1 MVNYNGQAKW
11 VAIKYAVIEFWRKNK
26 FLLILLGGLIL
37 IALLTGVFT
46 SIKLYKNL
54 SENNVIGKTLT
65 QIKSVEANLKNDVS
79 VINPTFILYYT
90 DNILQSNYCFIPKF
104 NRYYFIDEIVP
115 ITGDRCIV
123 KCRVDVLESFKDDIK
138 SLTVILDKSQSIY
151 KSNKYLDDGS
161 FVVENKDFNTIYNFT
176 NGFNEEGTFILICA
190 GGGGSL

>member
-1 MVNYNGQAKW
+1 ME
-11 VAIKYAVIEFWRKNK
+11 VI
-26 FLLILLGGLIL
+26 
-37 IALLTGVFT
+37 
-46 SIKLYKNL
+46 LYKNS
-54 SENNVIGKTLT
+54 SENNVIGKSLA

-123 KCRVDVLESFKDDIK
+123 KCRVDVLESFKEDIK
-138 SLTVILDKSQSIY
+138 SLTVILDKAQSIY

-161 FVVENKDFNTIYNFT
+161 FIVENKDFNTIHNFP
-176 NGFNEEGTFILICA
+176 NGFNDEGTFILICA

>member
-1 MVNYNGQAKW
+1 M
-11 VAIKYAVIEFWRKNK
+11 E
-26 FLLILLGGLIL
+26 
-37 IALLTGVFT
+37 
-46 SIKLYKNL
+46 IKLYKNL

-123 KCRVDVLESFKDDIK
+123 KCRVDVLESFKEDIK
-138 SLTVILDKSQSIY
+138 SLTVILDKSESIY

-161 FVVENKDFNTIYNFT
+161 FIVENKDFNTIHNFP
-176 NGFNEEGTFILICA
+176 NGFNDEGTFILICA

>member
-1 MVNYNGQAKW
+1 ME
-11 VAIKYAVIEFWRKNK
+11 VI
-26 FLLILLGGLIL
+26 
-37 IALLTGVFT
+37 
-46 SIKLYKNL
+46 LYKNS
-54 SENNVIGKTLT
+54 SENNVIGKSLA

-79 VINPTFILYYT
+79 IINPTLVLNYT
-90 DNILQSNYCFIPKF
+90 ANILNSNYCFIPKF

-138 SLTVILDKSQSIY
+138 SLTVILDKAQSIY

-161 FVVENKDFNTIYNFT
+161 FVVENKDFNTIHNFP
-176 NGFNEEGTFILICA
+176 NGFNDEGTFILICA

>member
-1 MVNYNGQAKW
+1 M
-11 VAIKYAVIEFWRKNK
+11 E
-26 FLLILLGGLIL
+26 
-37 IALLTGVFT
+37 
-46 SIKLYKNL
+46 IKLYKNL

-79 VINPTFILYYT
+79 IINPTLILNYT
-90 DNILQSNYCFIPKF
+90 ANILDSNYCFIPKF

-123 KCRVDVLESFKDDIK
+123 KCRVDVLESFKEDIK
-138 SLTVILDKSQSIY
+138 SLTVILDKTQSIY

-161 FVVENKDFNTIYNFT
+161 FVVENKDFNTIYNFP

>member
-1 MVNYNGQAKW
+1 M
-11 VAIKYAVIEFWRKNK
+11 E
-26 FLLILLGGLIL
+26 
-37 IALLTGVFT
+37 
-46 SIKLYKNL
+46 IKLYKNL

-79 VINPTFILYYT
+79 IINPTLVLSYT
-90 DNILQSNYCFIPKF
+90 ANILDTNYCFIPKF

-176 NGFNEEGTFILICA
+176 NGFNDEGTFILICA

>member
-1 MVNYNGQAKW
+1 M
-11 VAIKYAVIEFWRKNK
+11 E
-26 FLLILLGGLIL
+26 
-37 IALLTGVFT
+37 
-46 SIKLYKNL
+46 IKLYKNL

-138 SLTVILDKSQSIY
+138 SLTVILDKTQSIY

-161 FVVENKDFNTIYNFT
+161 FIVENKDFNTIHNFP

>member
-1 MVNYNGQAKW
+1 M
-11 VAIKYAVIEFWRKNK
+11 E
-26 FLLILLGGLIL
+26 
-37 IALLTGVFT
+37 
-46 SIKLYKNL
+46 IKLYKNL
-54 SENNVIGKTLT
+54 SENNVIGKNLT

-79 VINPTFILYYT
+79 VINPIFILYYT

-104 NRYYFIDEIVP
+104 NRYYFIDEIIP

-123 KCRVDVLESFKDDIK
+123 KCRVDVLESFKEDIK

-161 FVVENKDFNTIYNFT
+161 FIVENKDFNTIYNFP
-176 NGFNEEGTFILICA
+176 NGFNDKGTFILICA

>member
-1 MVNYNGQAKW
+1 M
-11 VAIKYAVIEFWRKNK
+11 E
-26 FLLILLGGLIL
+26 
-37 IALLTGVFT
+37 
-46 SIKLYKNL
+46 IKLYKNL

-79 VINPTFILYYT
+79 IINPTLILYYT
-90 DNILQSNYCFIPKF
+90 ADILDSNYCFIPKF

-115 ITGDRCIV
+115 ISGDRCVV
-123 KCRVDVLESFKDDIK
+123 KCRVDVLESFKEDIK
-138 SLTVILDKSQSIY
+138 SLTVILDKTQSIY

-161 FVVENKDFNTIYNFT
+161 FVVENKDFNTIYNFP

>member
-1 MVNYNGQAKW
+1 M
-11 VAIKYAVIEFWRKNK
+11 E
-26 FLLILLGGLIL
+26 
-37 IALLTGVFT
+37 
-46 SIKLYKNL
+46 IKLYKNL
-54 SENNVIGKTLT
+54 SENNVIGKSLT

-79 VINPTFILYYT
+79 VINPTLVLNYT
-90 DNILQSNYCFIPKF
+90 ANILDSNYCFIPKF

-161 FVVENKDFNTIYNFT
+161 FVVENKDFNTIHNFP

>member
-1 MVNYNGQAKW
+1 M
-11 VAIKYAVIEFWRKNK
+11 E
-26 FLLILLGGLIL
+26 
-37 IALLTGVFT
+37 
-46 SIKLYKNL
+46 IKLYKNL

-65 QIKSVEANLKNDVS
+65 QIKSVEAQLKNDVS
-79 VINPTFILYYT
+79 IINPTLILYYT
-90 DNILQSNYCFIPKF
+90 ANILDSNYCFIQKF

-123 KCRVDVLESFKDDIK
+123 KCRVDVLESFKEDIK

-161 FVVENKDFNTIYNFT
+161 FVVENKDFNTIHNFP
-176 NGFNEEGTFILICA
+176 NGFNDEGTFILICA

>member
-1 MVNYNGQAKW
+1 M
-11 VAIKYAVIEFWRKNK
+11 E
-26 FLLILLGGLIL
+26 
-37 IALLTGVFT
+37 
-46 SIKLYKNL
+46 IKLYKNL

-123 KCRVDVLESFKDDIK
+123 KCRVDVLESFKEDIK
-138 SLTVILDKSQSIY
+138 SLTVILDKAQSIY

-176 NGFNEEGTFILICA
+176 NGFNDEGTFILICA

>member
-1 MVNYNGQAKW
+1 M
-11 VAIKYAVIEFWRKNK
+11 E
-26 FLLILLGGLIL
+26 
-37 IALLTGVFT
+37 
-46 SIKLYKNL
+46 IKLYKNL

-79 VINPTFILYYT
+79 VINPTLVLNYT
-90 DNILQSNYCFIPKF
+90 ANILDSNYCFIPKF
-104 NRYYFIDEIVP
+104 NRYYFIDEIIP

-123 KCRVDVLESFKDDIK
+123 KCRVDVLESFKEDIK

-161 FVVENKDFNTIYNFT
+161 FIVENKDFNTIYNFP

>member
-1 MVNYNGQAKW
+1 M
-11 VAIKYAVIEFWRKNK
+11 E
-26 FLLILLGGLIL
+26 
-37 IALLTGVFT
+37 
-46 SIKLYKNL
+46 IKLYKNL

-123 KCRVDVLESFKDDIK
+123 KCRVDVLESFKEDIK
-138 SLTVILDKSQSIY
+138 SLTVILDKTQSIY

-161 FVVENKDFNTIYNFT
+161 FIVENKDFNTIHNFP
-176 NGFNEEGTFILICA
+176 NGFNDEGTFILICA

>member
-1 MVNYNGQAKW
+1 M
-11 VAIKYAVIEFWRKNK
+11 E
-26 FLLILLGGLIL
+26 
-37 IALLTGVFT
+37 
-46 SIKLYKNL
+46 IKLYKNL

-161 FVVENKDFNTIYNFT
+161 FVVENKDFNTIHNFP

>member
-1 MVNYNGQAKW
+1 M
-11 VAIKYAVIEFWRKNK
+11 E
-26 FLLILLGGLIL
+26 
-37 IALLTGVFT
+37 
-46 SIKLYKNL
+46 IKLYKNL

-123 KCRVDVLESFKDDIK
+123 KCRVDVLESFKEDIK

-161 FVVENKDFNTIYNFT
+161 FVVENKDFNTIYNFP
-176 NGFNEEGTFILICA
+176 NGFNDEGTFILICA

>member
-1 MVNYNGQAKW
+1 M
-11 VAIKYAVIEFWRKNK
+11 E
-26 FLLILLGGLIL
+26 
-37 IALLTGVFT
+37 
-46 SIKLYKNL
+46 IKLYKNL

-79 VINPTFILYYT
+79 VINPTLVLNYT
-90 DNILQSNYCFIPKF
+90 ANILDSNYCFIPKF

-123 KCRVDVLESFKDDIK
+123 KCRVDVLESFKEDIK
-138 SLTVILDKSQSIY
+138 SLTVILDKAQSIY

-161 FVVENKDFNTIYNFT
+161 FIVENKDFNTIHNFP

>member
-1 MVNYNGQAKW
+1 M
-11 VAIKYAVIEFWRKNK
+11 E
-26 FLLILLGGLIL
+26 
-37 IALLTGVFT
+37 
-46 SIKLYKNL
+46 IKLYKNL

-90 DNILQSNYCFIPKF
+90 DNILGSNYCFIPKF

-123 KCRVDVLESFKDDIK
+123 KCRVDVLESFKEDIK
-138 SLTVILDKSQSIY
+138 SLTVILDKAQSIY

-161 FVVENKDFNTIYNFT
+161 FVVENKDFNTIYNFP
-176 NGFNEEGTFILICA
+176 NGFNDEGTFILICA

>member
-1 MVNYNGQAKW
+1 ME
-11 VAIKYAVIEFWRKNK
+11 VI
-26 FLLILLGGLIL
+26 
-37 IALLTGVFT
+37 
-46 SIKLYKNL
+46 LYRNS
-54 SENNVIGKTLT
+54 SENNVIGKSLA

-79 VINPTFILYYT
+79 IINPTLVLNYT
-90 DNILQSNYCFIPKF
+90 ANILNSNYCFIPKF

-123 KCRVDVLESFKDDIK
+123 KCRVDVLESFKEDIK
-138 SLTVILDKSQSIY
+138 SLTVILDKAQSIY

-161 FVVENKDFNTIYNFT
+161 FIVENKDFNTIHNFP

>member
-1 MVNYNGQAKW
+1 M
-11 VAIKYAVIEFWRKNK
+11 E
-26 FLLILLGGLIL
+26 
-37 IALLTGVFT
+37 
-46 SIKLYKNL
+46 IKLYKNL

-79 VINPTFILYYT
+79 VINPTLVLNYT
-90 DNILQSNYCFIPKF
+90 ANIFESNYCYIPKF
-104 NRYYFIDEIVP
+104 NRYYFIDEIIP

-123 KCRVDVLESFKDDIK
+123 KCRVDVLESFKEDIK

-161 FVVENKDFNTIYNFT
+161 LVVENKDFNTIYNFP
-176 NGFNEEGTFILICA
+176 NGFNDEGTFILICA